1 MLPEFLQ
8 QIITIGS
15 ILLLFVAIYREWVRP
30 VVGFLG
36 VVLGLVLLGILT
48 PKEMLMGFS
57 NESIASVVLLVVL
70 SSAISKNFQIESF
83 IDRIYHLG
91 KRNTPLSYR
100 SFLLRM
106 MVQVA
111 ALSSF
116 INNTP
121 VVALMTPYVFN
132 WGRKYNVSPS
142 RLLIPLS
149 YATIMGGMITLIGTS
164 TTLVLNGFMTSNGI
178 GSISSLSLFF
188 VGSAVCITGILF
200 IVLIG
205 YRLLPD
211 HQDIL
216 NSFRE
221 NQREY
226 LVETALDA
234 SSPMIGKTINEAGLR
249 NLRGMYLV
257 EIIRTKEV
265 ISPVDPKET
274 LLRDDV
280 LIFAGA
286 TEFIFDLT
294 SNGRGLVL
302 PQYAE
307 TKDQDTVKVIE
318 AVVGAHSNLIG
329 YTAKEIDFRN
339 RYDAAIVAIHRNGER
354 LSGKIGEIK
363 LRQGDLL
370 LLYAGRDFRNRVD
383 LYRDIFIVSQV
394 KEFLQPKRKN
404 TFLFL
409 TVTLAAI
416 GALIAGFLSLFT
428 ALLVI
433 FATMV
438 GLRMVS
444 LADIKRDVDIN
455 MVGILVFSLA
465 LGQAMIATGSG
476 DLLAQGILKIT
487 QQFGPTMVLASLLL
501 ITTVLTSFI
510 TNVGAVSIVFPLAY
524 SISNTLQ
531 LDGMPFY
538 LGIAFAAS
546 AAFLTPIGYQTNLI
560 VYGPGGYNFKDFFRI
575 GLPVTV
581 VYLAT
586 VLGVIKILYPAF

>member
-1 MLPEFLQ
+1 M
-8 QIITIGS
+8 
-15 ILLLFVAIYREWVRP
+15 AIYREWVRP
-30 VVGFLG
+30 ALGFLG

-48 PKEMLMGFS
+48 PQQMLMGFS

-70 SSAISKNFQIESF
+70 SSALSKNFQIEAV

-91 KRNTPLSYR
+91 KRDTPLSYR
-100 SFLLRM
+100 NFLFRM

-116 INNTP
+116 VNNTP

-132 WGRKYNVSPS
+132 WGRKYNISPS

-149 YATIMGGMITLIGTS
+149 YATIMGGMITLVGTS
-164 TTLVLNGFMTSNGI
+164 TTLVLNGFMISNGVE
-178 GSISSLSLFF
+178 GVPVLSLLFI
-188 VGSAVCITGILF
+188 GAAVCISGILF
-200 IVLIG
+200 ITLIG
-205 YRLLPD
+205 HRLLPN

-216 NSFRE
+216 NTFQE

-226 LVETALDA
+226 LVETALQ
-234 SSPMIGKTINEAGLR
+234 SNSPIIGKTITEAGLR

-257 EIIRTKEV
+257 EIIRTRRV
-265 ISPVDPKET
+265 ISPVKPEER
-274 LLRDDV
+274 LQRNDV

-302 PQYAE
+302 PQYHK
-307 TKDQDTVKVIE
+307 TKQRDAVKVIE
-318 AVVGAHSNLIG
+318 AVVGANSNLIG
-329 YTAKEIDFRN
+329 YTAKEIDFRR

-370 LLYAGRDFRNRVD
+370 LLYAGRDFRNRAD

-394 KEFLQPKRKN
+394 KEFLQPKRKK
-404 TFLFL
+404 TFLFVLATL
-409 TVTLAAI
+409 TAI
-416 GALIAGFLSLFT
+416 GALMVGFISLFT

-433 FATMV
+433 FAAMV
-438 GLRMVS
+438 GLRMIALSDV
-444 LADIKRDVDIN
+444 KREVDIN

-465 LGQAMIATGSG
+465 LGQAMISTGSG
-476 DLLAQGILKIT
+476 DLLANQILGAT
-487 QQFGPTMVLASLLL
+487 TSLGSTAVLASLLI

-510 TNVGAVSIVFPLAY
+510 TNVGAVSIMFPLAY
-524 SISNTLQ
+524 AISNSLQ
-531 LDGMPFY
+531 IDGTPLY
-538 LGIAFAAS
+538 LGIAYAAS

-560 VYGPGGYNFKDFFRI
+560 VYGPGGYNFRDFFRI
-575 GLPVTV
+575 GLPVTLI
-581 VYLAT
+581 YLAT
-586 VLGVIKILYPAF
+586 VLGMIKLLYPNF

>member
-1 MLPEFLQ
+1 MLPQYIQ
-8 QIITIGS
+8 QIITLGS
-15 ILLLFVAIYREWVRP
+15 ILLLFVAIFREWVRP
-30 VVGFLG
+30 ALGFLG

-48 PKEMLMGFS
+48 PQQMLMGFS

-70 SSAISKNFQIESF
+70 SSALSKNFQIETV
-83 IDRIYHLG
+83 IDRLYHLG
-91 KRNTPLSYR
+91 KRDTPLGYR
-100 SFLLRM
+100 SFLFRM

-132 WGRKYNVSPS
+132 WGRKYNISPS

-178 GSISSLSLFF
+178 DSIPGLSLLLI
-188 VGSAVCITGILF
+188 GSAVCVTGILF
-200 IVLIG
+200 IVLVG
-205 YRLLPD
+205 YRLLPN

-216 NSFRE
+216 NTFKE

-226 LVETALDA
+226 LVETALQNN
-234 SSPMIGKTINEAGLR
+234 SPLIGKTITEAGLR

-257 EIIRTKEV
+257 EIIRTKRV
-265 ISPVDPKET
+265 ISPVRPEEKLHRE
-274 LLRDDV
+274 DV

-286 TEFIFDLT
+286 TEFILDLT

-302 PQYAE
+302 PQYDD
-307 TKDQDTVKVIE
+307 TKKRDAVKVIE
-318 AVVGAHSNLIG
+318 AVVGANSNLIG
-329 YTAKEIDFRN
+329 YTAKEIDFRR

-370 LLYAGRDFRNRVD
+370 LLYAGRDFRNRAD

-394 KEFLQPKRKN
+394 KEFLQPKRKK
-404 TFLFL
+404 TFLF
-409 TVTLAAI
+409 VLATAASI
-416 GALIAGFLSLFT
+416 GALLMGFVSLFT

-433 FATMV
+433 FAAMV
-438 GLRMVS
+438 GLRMIALSDV
-444 LADIKRDVDIN
+444 KREVDIN

-465 LGQAMIATGSG
+465 LGQAMITTGSG
-476 DLLAQGILKIT
+476 DLVAQQILGIT
-487 QQFGPTMVLASLLL
+487 AAFGPTAVLASLLI
-501 ITTVLTSFI
+501 ITTILTSFI

-524 SISNTLQ
+524 AISNTLQ
-531 LDGMPFY
+531 IDGTPLY
-538 LGIAFAAS
+538 LGVAYAAS
-546 AAFLTPIGYQTNLI
+546 SAFLTPIGYQTNLI
-560 VYGPGGYNFKDFFRI
+560 VYGPGGYNFRDFFRI
-575 GLPVTV
+575 GLPVTGI
-581 VYLAT
+581 YLAT
-586 VLGVIKILYPAF
+586 VLGMIKLLYPDF

>member
-8 QIITIGS
+8 QIVTLGS
-15 ILLLFVAIYREWVRP
+15 ILLLFVAIYQEWVRP
-30 VVGFLG
+30 AVGFLG
-36 VVLGLVLLGILT
+36 VVLGLVLLQIIT
-48 PKEMLMGFS
+48 PQQMLMGFS
-57 NESIASVVLLVVL
+57 NESIASIVLLVVL
-70 SSAISKNFQIESF
+70 SSALSKNFQIESL
-83 IDRIYHLG
+83 IDRFYHLG
-91 KRNTPLSYR
+91 KRDTPLGYR
-100 SFLLRM
+100 GFLLRM

-116 INNTP
+116 VNNTP

-149 YATIMGGMITLIGTS
+149 FATIMGGMITVVGTS

-178 GSISSLSLFF
+178 GNIPGLSLLLI
-188 VGSAVCITGILF
+188 GGAVCILGILF

-205 YRLLPD
+205 YRLLPN
-211 HQDIL
+211 HEDIL
-216 NSFRE
+216 NKFKE

-226 LVETALDA
+226 LVETALER
-234 SSPMIGKTINEAGLR
+234 SSPMIGKTITEAGLR

-257 EIIRTKEV
+257 EIIRTKQV
-265 ISPVDPKET
+265 ISPVEPREK
-274 LLRDDV
+274 LQKNDV

-302 PQYAE
+302 PQYSD
-307 TKDQDTVKVIE
+307 TKKRDAVKVIE

-329 YTAKEIDFRN
+329 YTAKEIDFRR

-370 LLYAGRDFRNRVD
+370 LLYAGRDFQNRVD

-394 KEFLQPKRKN
+394 KEFLQPKRKK
-404 TFLFL
+404 TLLFL
-409 TVTLAAI
+409 VAVFASI
-416 GALIAGFLSLFT
+416 GSLLVGFVSLFI
-428 ALLVI
+428 ALLLI
-433 FATMV
+433 FAAMV
-438 GLRMVS
+438 GLRMIT
-444 LADIKRDVDIN
+444 LADVKRDVDVN

-465 LGQAMIATGSG
+465 LGQAMITTGSG
-476 DLLAQGILKIT
+476 ELLAEQILNLT
-487 QQFGPTMVLASLLL
+487 ASLGSTAVLASLLV
-501 ITTVLTSFI
+501 ITTLLTSFI
-510 TNVGAVSIVFPLAY
+510 TNVGAVSIMFPLAY
-524 SISNTLQ
+524 AVSNTLQ
-531 LDGMPFY
+531 VDGMPLY
-538 LGIAFAAS
+538 LGVAYAAS

-560 VYGPGGYNFKDFFRI
+560 VYGPGGYSFRDFFRI
-575 GLPVTV
+575 GLPVTLI
-581 VYLAT
+581 YLAA
-586 VLGVIKILYPAF
+586 VLGMIKLLYPDF

>member
-1 MLPEFLQ
+1 MLPQYLQ

-15 ILLLFVAIYREWVRP
+15 ILILFVAIYREWVRP
-30 VVGFLG
+30 ALGFLG

-48 PKEMLMGFS
+48 PQQMLMGFS

-70 SSAISKNFQIESF
+70 SSALSKNFQIEAV

-91 KRNTPLSYR
+91 KRDTPLSYR
-100 SFLLRM
+100 NFLFRM

-116 INNTP
+116 VNNTP

-132 WGRKYNVSPS
+132 WGRKYNISPS

-149 YATIMGGMITLIGTS
+149 YATIMGGMITLVGTS
-164 TTLVLNGFMTSNGI
+164 TTLVLNGFMISNGVE
-178 GSISSLSLFF
+178 GVPVLSLLFI
-188 VGSAVCITGILF
+188 GTAVCISGILF
-200 IVLIG
+200 ITLIG
-205 YRLLPD
+205 HRLLPN

-216 NSFRE
+216 NTFQE

-226 LVETALDA
+226 LVETALQ
-234 SSPMIGKTINEAGLR
+234 SNSPIIGKTITEAGLR

-257 EIIRTKEV
+257 EIIRTRRV
-265 ISPVDPKET
+265 ISPVKPEER
-274 LLRDDV
+274 LQRNDV

-302 PQYAE
+302 PQYHK
-307 TKDQDTVKVIE
+307 TKQRDAVKVIE
-318 AVVGAHSNLIG
+318 AVVGANSNLIG
-329 YTAKEIDFRN
+329 YTAKEIDFRR

-370 LLYAGRDFRNRVD
+370 LLYAGRDFRNRAD

-394 KEFLQPKRKN
+394 KEFLQPKRKK
-404 TFLFL
+404 TFLFVLATL
-409 TVTLAAI
+409 TAI
-416 GALIAGFLSLFT
+416 GALMVGFISLFT

-433 FATMV
+433 FAAMV
-438 GLRMVS
+438 GLRMIALSDV
-444 LADIKRDVDIN
+444 KREVDIN

-465 LGQAMIATGSG
+465 LGQAMISTGSG
-476 DLLAQGILKIT
+476 DLLANQILGAT
-487 QQFGPTMVLASLLL
+487 TSLGSTAVLASLLI

-510 TNVGAVSIVFPLAY
+510 TNVGAVSIMFPLAY
-524 SISNTLQ
+524 AISNSLQ
-531 LDGMPFY
+531 IDGAPLY
-538 LGIAFAAS
+538 LGIAYAAS

-560 VYGPGGYNFKDFFRI
+560 VYGPGGYNFRDFFRI
-575 GLPVTV
+575 GLPVTLI
-581 VYLAT
+581 YLAT
-586 VLGVIKILYPAF
+586 VLGMIKLLYPNF

>member
-8 QIITIGS
+8 QAITLGS

-30 VVGFLG
+30 AVGFLG
-36 VVLGLVLLGILT
+36 VVLGLVLLQIIT
-48 PKEMLMGFS
+48 PQQMLMGFS
-57 NESIASVVLLVVL
+57 NESIASVVLLVIL
-70 SSAISKNFQIESF
+70 SSALSKNFQIESF
-83 IDRIYHLG
+83 IDRLYHLG
-91 KRNTPLSYR
+91 KRDTPLSYR

-111 ALSSF
+111 ALSSVV
-116 INNTP
+116 NNTP

-149 YATIMGGMITLIGTS
+149 YATIMGGMITLVGTS
-164 TTLVLNGFMTSNGI
+164 TTLVLNGFMTTNSVGNIPGMSLLLI
-178 GSISSLSLFF
+178 G
-188 VGSAVCITGILF
+188 GAVCVSGILF
-200 IVLIG
+200 IALLG
-205 YRLLPD
+205 YRLLPN

-216 NSFRE
+216 NTFKE

-226 LVETALDA
+226 LVETTLQH
-234 SSPMIGKTINEAGLR
+234 SSPMIGKTISEAGLR

-257 EIIRTKEV
+257 EIIRAKQI
-265 ISPVDPKET
+265 ISPVEPREK
-274 LLRDDV
+274 LQQSDV

-302 PQYAE
+302 PQYDD
-307 TKDQDTVKVIE
+307 TKKQEAVKVIE
-318 AVVGAHSNLIG
+318 AVVGANSNLIG
-329 YTAKEIDFRN
+329 YTAKEIDFRK

-370 LLYAGRDFRNRVD
+370 LLYAGRDFRSRVD

-394 KEFLQPKRKN
+394 KEFLQPERKK
-404 TFLFL
+404 TLSFVV
-409 TVTLAAI
+409 TVSVAI
-416 GALIAGFLSLFT
+416 GALLAGFLSLFT

-433 FATMV
+433 FVAMV
-438 GLRMVS
+438 GLRMIS
-444 LADIKRDVDIN
+444 LADIKRDIDIN

-465 LGQAMIATGSG
+465 LGQAMITTGSG
-476 DLLAQGILKIT
+476 ELLAQQIINLT
-487 QQFGPTMVLASLLL
+487 YSLGPTAVLVSLLV
-501 ITTVLTSFI
+501 ITTILTSFI
-510 TNVGAVSIVFPLAY
+510 TNVGAISIMFPLAY
-524 SISNTLQ
+524 AISNTLQ
-531 LDGMPFY
+531 TDGMPFY
-538 LGIAFAAS
+538 LGIAYAAS

-560 VYGPGGYNFKDFFRI
+560 VFGPGGYSFRDFFRI
-575 GLPVTV
+575 GLPVTAI
-581 VYLAT
+581 YLIT
-586 VLGVIKILYPAF
+586 VLTMIKLLYPNF

>member
-36 VVLGLVLLGILT
+36 IVLALVLLGILT
-48 PKEMLMGFS
+48 PTEMLMGFS

-70 SSAISKNFQIESF
+70 SSALSKNFQIESF

-91 KRNTPLSYR
+91 KRHNPLGYR
-100 SFLLRM
+100 GFLLRM

-149 YATIMGGMITLIGTS
+149 YATIMGGMVTLIGTS
-164 TTLVLNGFMTSNGI
+164 TTLVLNGFMTSNGVGDI
-178 GSISSLSLFF
+178 PGLSLL
-188 VGSAVCITGILF
+188 VIGGAVCVTGISF

-205 YRLLPD
+205 YRLLPNR
-211 HQDIL
+211 QDIL
-216 NSFRE
+216 NSFKE

-226 LVETALDA
+226 LVETALED
-234 SSPMIGKTINEAGLR
+234 SSPMIGKTVSEAGLR

-257 EIIRTKEV
+257 EIIRTKQLV
-265 ISPVDPKET
+265 SPVEPKEK
-274 LLRDDV
+274 LRRDDV

-286 TEFIFDLT
+286 TEFIVDLT

-302 PQYAE
+302 PQYDD
-307 TKDQDTVKVIE
+307 TKKQEAVKVIE
-318 AVVGAHSNLIG
+318 AVVGSHSTLIG
-329 YTAKEIDFRN
+329 LTAKEIDFRK

-409 TVTLAAI
+409 IAALATL
-416 GALIAGFLSLFT
+416 GALVAGFLSLFT

-438 GLRMVS
+438 GLRMVA
-444 LADIKRDVDIN
+444 LADLKRDVDIN

-465 LGQAMIATGSG
+465 LGQAMIKTGSG
-476 DLLAQGILKIT
+476 DLLAHWILGIT
-487 QQFGPTMVLASLLL
+487 QQFGPMTVLASLLL
-501 ITTVLTSFI
+501 ITTILTSFI

-524 SISNTLQ
+524 AISNTLQ
-531 LDGMPFY
+531 VDGTPFY
-538 LGIAFAAS
+538 LGIAYAAS

-586 VLGVIKILYPAF
+586 VLAMIRILYPTL

>member
-1 MLPEFLQ
+1 MLPQYLQ

-15 ILLLFVAIYREWVRP
+15 ILILFVAIYREWVRP
-30 VVGFLG
+30 ALGFLG

-48 PKEMLMGFS
+48 PQQMLMGFS

-70 SSAISKNFQIESF
+70 SSALSKNFQIEAV

-91 KRNTPLSYR
+91 KRDTPLSYR
-100 SFLLRM
+100 NFLFRM

-116 INNTP
+116 VNNTP

-132 WGRKYNVSPS
+132 WGRKYNISPS

-149 YATIMGGMITLIGTS
+149 YATIMGGMITLVGTS
-164 TTLVLNGFMTSNGI
+164 TTLVLNGFMISNGVE
-178 GSISSLSLFF
+178 GVPVLSLLFI
-188 VGSAVCITGILF
+188 GAAVCISGILF
-200 IVLIG
+200 ITLIG
-205 YRLLPD
+205 HRLLPN

-216 NSFRE
+216 NTFQE

-226 LVETALDA
+226 LVETALQ
-234 SSPMIGKTINEAGLR
+234 SNSPIIGKTITEAGLR

-257 EIIRTKEV
+257 EIIRTRRV
-265 ISPVDPKET
+265 ISPVKPEER
-274 LLRDDV
+274 LQRNDV

-302 PQYAE
+302 PQYHK
-307 TKDQDTVKVIE
+307 TKQRDAVKVIE
-318 AVVGAHSNLIG
+318 AVVGANSNLIG
-329 YTAKEIDFRN
+329 YTAKEIDFRR

-370 LLYAGRDFRNRVD
+370 LLYAGRDFRNRAD

-394 KEFLQPKRKN
+394 KEFLQPKRKK
-404 TFLFL
+404 TFLFVLATL
-409 TVTLAAI
+409 TAI
-416 GALIAGFLSLFT
+416 GALMVGFISLFT

-433 FATMV
+433 FAAMV
-438 GLRMVS
+438 GLRMIALSDV
-444 LADIKRDVDIN
+444 KREVDIN

-465 LGQAMIATGSG
+465 LGQAMISTGSG
-476 DLLAQGILKIT
+476 DLLANQILGAT
-487 QQFGPTMVLASLLL
+487 TSLGSTAVLASLLI

-510 TNVGAVSIVFPLAY
+510 TNVGAVSIMFPLAY
-524 SISNTLQ
+524 AISNSLQ
-531 LDGMPFY
+531 IDGTPLY
-538 LGIAFAAS
+538 LGIAYAAS

-560 VYGPGGYNFKDFFRI
+560 VYGPGGYNFRDFFRI
-575 GLPVTV
+575 GLPVTLI
-581 VYLAT
+581 YLAT
-586 VLGVIKILYPAF
+586 VLGMIKLLYPNF